1 MTCNARN
8 SSDLSFTRNL
18 CYRYMFE
25 PNKKT
30 QFAMLIPDLLKEWYE
45 LFWDYNKWDGIWDFS
60 NGAKRDENKMLA
72 VLLIFKGTA
81 DRRLRSAMTPDVAN
95 VFMIGTS
102 PNIGNFNIFNNVH
115 IMFTCRAVKNTL
127 SPLIFYAI

>member
-45 LFWDYNKWDGIWDFS
+45 L
-60 NGAKRDENKMLA
+60 
-72 VLLIFKGTA
+72 VQ
-81 DRRLRSAMTPDVAN
+81 
-95 VFMIGTS
+95 
-102 PNIGNFNIFNNVH
+102 
-115 IMFTCRAVKNTL
+115 
-127 SPLIFYAI
+127 